1 MGAPHEEAAAEA
13 EPRFFTVQC
22 GYASWHA
29 CTVVVAASTVAQ
41 ACERAVEAANASSA
55 WRPLDAC
62 GPTCVDAIAEGDD
75 VDPWMPLGPPIA
87 VPLAFAEHGNT
98 QILHDALTG
107 LLDWAAGMGG
117 GQQGSVGEAD
127 GKLTGEGWDAEVWRV
142 AEHAVRRSAFGD
154 GGE

>member
-1 MGAPHEEAAAEA
+1 MGAPHETAEA
-13 EPRFFTVQC
+13 EPRCFTVQC

-29 CTVVVAASTVAQ
+29 CTVVVAAPTVAQ

-62 GPTCVDAIAEGDD
+62 GQTCVDAIAEGDD
-75 VDPWMPLGPPIA
+75 VDPWMPSGPPIA
-87 VPLAFAEHGNT
+87 VPLTFAEHGHT

-107 LLDWAAGMGG
+107 LLDWAARMGG
-117 GQQGSVGEAD
+117 GQQGSGGEAD
-127 GKLTGEGWDAEVWRV
+127 GKLTGGGWDAEVWRI
-142 AEHAVRRSAFGD
+142 AERAIRRSAFGD